1 MLTVGLSY
9 MAFIMLSYFPSMP
22 EISWEILDVEFHQN
36 IFYIYWD
43 DYMIFIS
50 QFVNVVY
57 HIDL

>member
-9 MAFIMLSYFPSMP
+9 MAFIMLSYVPSMSK
-22 EISWEILDVEFHQN
+22 ISWEILDVEFHQN

-43 DYMIFIS
+43 DYMILIS
-50 QFVNVVY
+50 QFVNVIY